1 MSRILIIT
9 TVNTGSGHKS
19 IADALH
25 EQFNLMPDVEVK
37 IIDGFDLAG
46 KHAYRFS
53 DLYGTLTRH
62 APWLYNIS
70 WKITDMFCPHFI
82 VTAQVCRRRF
92 YECIDTFKP
101 DLIITVHS
109 LFNTLITRLLK
120 KHALH
125 IPVVV
130 MQADLVSIH
139 STWCN
144 PDAYRTI
151 CPTKEAY
158 EVSLKHKMPEEK
170 LKIIG
175 FPVRS
180 RFVKAARESV
190 RKEYDPKDPLKVL
203 LMSGGEGSSEL
214 KDYAKMI
221 LTEPNVKLT
230 IICGRNKK
238 LHDSLETSLKSEYKD
253 RARILGFVDDIE
265 HEMLRNDLLITRG
278 SPNTL
283 TEAVT
288 LGLPVIMTGPFLEQ
302 ERGNFTLAKD
312 HSLGAVSL
320 SKRDVVSVIRDLLK
334 DDAAGLKKIR
344 AAQEEYR
351 CFDSA
356 HDIAAFALELIK
368 DKVQINYLQRD

>member
-1 MSRILIIT
+1 MRKILIIT

-19 IADALH
+19 IADSLK
-25 EQFNLMPDVEVK
+25 EQFNAMPDVEVRL
-37 IIDGFDLAG
+37 IDGFDLAG
-46 KHAYRFS
+46 RHAYRAS
-53 DLYGTLTRH
+53 DLYGILTRH

-70 WKITDMFCPHFI
+70 WKITDMFRPHFI
-82 VTAQVCRRRF
+82 ITSGLCRRRF
-92 YECIDTFKP
+92 YECIDTYKP

-120 KHALH
+120 KHAPH
-125 IPVVV
+125 IPLVV

-144 PDAYRTI
+144 PDAYMTI
-151 CPTKEAY
+151 CPTQEAY
-158 EVSLKHKMPEEK
+158 EVSLKHKMPGEK
-170 LKIIG
+170 LKVIG

-180 RFVKAARESV
+180 RFVKAARGSA
-190 RKEYDPKDPLKVL
+190 RREYDPGEPLKIL

-221 LTEPNVKLT
+221 LTEPHANLT

-238 LHDSLETSLKSEYKD
+238 LHDSFQTSLKGEFGD
-253 RARILGFVDDIE
+253 RVRILEFVDDIE
-265 HEMLRNDLLITRG
+265 YEMLRNDLLITRG

-288 LGLPVIMTGPFLEQ
+288 LGIPVIMTGPFLEQ
-302 ERGNFTLAKD
+302 ERGNFTLAVE
-312 HSLGAVSL
+312 HSLGAVSI
-320 SKRDVVSVIRDLLK
+320 SKRDVVAVIRDLLA
-334 DDAAGLKKIR
+334 DNAAGLKKIR

-351 CFDSA
+351 SFDSA
-356 HDIAAFALELIK
+356 YNIASYSIELIE
-368 DKVQINYLQRD
+368 NYDRA